1 MTVPSLFLKDKH
13 YYAQKGEDEKIITK
27 IGIFFL
33 LNIFLIFNKEELF
46 LPLLIQIREIK
57 NKNPLKRGDL
67 ESDESLKIKD
77 IQLSQ
82 FRIPLHL
89 EVS

>member
-1 MTVPSLFLKDKH
+1 M
-13 YYAQKGEDEKIITK
+13 
-27 IGIFFL
+27 
-33 LNIFLIFNKEELF
+33 
-46 LPLLIQIREIK
+46 K

-82 FRIPLHL
+82 FHIPLHL
-89 EVS
+89 GEW

>member
-1 MTVPSLFLKDKH
+1 MNTCKTVLQKLHLSDFYIKSKEAVMFFYFWSQQYCSISKGFLKS
-13 YYAQKGEDEKIITK
+13 
-27 IGIFFL
+27 
-33 LNIFLIFNKEELF
+33 
-46 LPLLIQIREIK
+46 K

-77 IQLSQ
+77 IPLSQ